1 MRVSM
6 SPFDIA
12 DDGKV
17 GVRREELIVGHGS
30 RILGGGNCPKLTEHF
45 FRPHCRLVISYI
57 QW

>member
-1 MRVSM
+1 M
-6 SPFDIA
+6 SPLDIA

-45 FRPHCRLVISYI
+45 FRPICRLVISYI